1 MDFDPS
7 LENNEGR
14 RYFAKVYQ
22 PNVAEEVPIIEDLDL
37 TKIDPNTYPRQ
48 NLYDHIIQERGFR
61 NLMGQGQG
69 ITCLRTGFDPAQQRE
84 LQERIAREGRLK
96 EHKMMIKELHG
107 SALFS
112 NFMERF
118 KQEGSGSQG
127 P

>member
-1 MDFDPS
+1 
-7 LENNEGR
+7 
-14 RYFAKVYQ
+14 
-22 PNVAEEVPIIEDLDL
+22 
-37 TKIDPNTYPRQ
+37 
-48 NLYDHIIQERGFR
+48 
-61 NLMGQGQG
+61 
-69 ITCLRTGFDPAQQRE
+69 

-127 P
+127 PQIA